1 MWKNYFKVSFRN
13 LMKRKLYAGINI
25 LGLTV
30 AIVSFLAIAL
40 YVHHEATYDKIYS
53 DSDRV
58 VRFAQKFVRSGEE
71 QVVAM
76 TPSALVP
83 ALMEEIEEVEVATL
97 IFDYSIFSSVLID
110 AGEGNREE
118 TKFAFVDENFFEIFD
133 LELLAGAEGKL
144 LAAPNQ
150 IVLTFSA
157 AQRYF
162 QKPLLAVGNTI
173 KVDSKDYQVTG
184 IVSDFP
190 SNSHI
195 DFDFLA
201 SFIST
206 RHGKEPQWSPANYY
220 SYAKLIPN
228 SDREAFTSKLDQLV
242 EKYLGEQLRSYGFE
256 VSILYQPLTSIYLG
270 DSQLKEMKPVSD
282 IKNLYIFGSVAF
294 LLIIIGI
301 INYVNLAT
309 AESTERNKEVGLRKI
324 LGADRPQLFGQFISE
339 SMILSLSGVIFSLL
353 ILYLLK
359 GVFEEF
365 SGVSMNLEL
374 LLSPL
379 GILLVLSLML
389 SIGLFSGFYPAL
401 ILSGMEPLR
410 ALGKKI
416 TGFASGAWLR
426 RSLVVFQFFVS
437 ISLLL
442 ATFIVKKQL
451 DYMQTINLGYEREEV
466 VALNFHYNMGEKYS
480 ALKSELERTAAVQST
495 SLTNSLPIFIQAGY
509 SISPGGDNDKDLMLT
524 GFAVDHEI
532 VKTLNLHLLAG
543 VEFSDQDINQT
554 AAYEENAEM
563 NIILNQAAIRE
574 LGWTVEES
582 VGRKVNFNGLISNV
596 KGVVQDFYFN
606 SLHNQVGP
614 LVIFIQPS
622 EANWIL
628 AKLPKGNPKENLS
641 KMEDVW
647 KAVYPERPFAFR
659 FLDEEYAQM
668 YQREQNVSRIFQ
680 LFSGI
685 AIFIASMGLFGL
697 VSYVAMRRTREISI
711 RKVLG
716 AKATDVLKILSSDF
730 FLLLGLSAMF
740 SIGFGLWFSQ
750 EWLSG
755 FAYKTDIS
763 PWIYVL
769 AIAFVGLIALLTIG
783 YRTTKVF
790 LQNPAKTLKDE

>member
-1 MWKNYFKVSFRN
+1 
-13 LMKRKLYAGINI
+13 MKRKLYAGINI

-133 LELLAGAEGKL
+133 LKLLAGAEGKL

-309 AESTERNKEVGLRKI
+309 AESTERNKEVGLRKV

-442 ATFIVKKQL
+442 STFIVKKQL
-451 DYMQTINLGYEREEV
+451 DFMQTINLGYEREEV

-647 KAVYPERPFAFR
+647 KGVYPE
-659 FLDEEYAQM
+659 
-668 YQREQNVSRIFQ
+668 
-680 LFSGI
+680 
-685 AIFIASMGLFGL
+685 
-697 VSYVAMRRTREISI
+697 
-711 RKVLG
+711 KWW
-716 AKATDVLKILSSDF
+716 K
-730 FLLLGLSAMF
+730 
-740 SIGFGLWFSQ
+740 
-750 EWLSG
+750 
-755 FAYKTDIS
+755 
-763 PWIYVL
+763 
-769 AIAFVGLIALLTIG
+769 
-783 YRTTKVF
+783 
-790 LQNPAKTLKDE
+790 